1 VEGLGIC
8 CGRGAA
14 HEFYSELISFMM
26 MGFVGSSTGMVSRF
40 VVLEQKER
48 LVSKF

>member
-1 VEGLGIC
+1 MLWT
-8 CGRGAA
+8 GAA

-40 VVLEQKER
+40 VVRLEQKER